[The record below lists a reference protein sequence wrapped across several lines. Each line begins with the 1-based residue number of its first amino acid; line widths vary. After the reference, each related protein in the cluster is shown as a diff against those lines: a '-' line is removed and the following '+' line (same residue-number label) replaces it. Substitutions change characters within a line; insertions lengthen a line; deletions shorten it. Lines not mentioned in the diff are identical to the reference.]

1 MSFITTVSGHELHL
15 TQPSPGAITLPCIAH
30 SLAQINRFTGHC
42 ARPYSVAEHSVLVV
56 QIMERD
62 FGVTCPHALFAGL
75 LHDAH
80 EAYCGDMAT
89 PSKRVIGMAWDA
101 FEGRLQHA
109 VRSAF
114 AIHSASLMW
123 AESIKQADMLAL
135 ATEKRDLLPPT
146 ATPWVSLTGIE
157 PATWLRLND
166 GHRERLSW
174 ADWRAIWLDK
184 ANELDFARNEAMG
197 LNVATESAAT

>member
-1 MSFITTVSGHELHL
+1 MSFITTATGHELHL
-15 TQPSPGAITLPCIAH
+15 TQPSPGSITLPCIAH

-42 ARPYSVAEHSVLVV
+42 RRPYSVAEHSVLVV

-62 FGVTCPHALFAGL
+62 FRVTCPHALFAGL

-80 EAYCGDMAT
+80 EAYCGDLHT
-89 PSKRVIGMAWDA
+89 PGKRVVGPAWDA
-101 FEGRLQHA
+101 FEGRLAHA

-114 AIHSASLMW
+114 AIHAASTVW
-123 AESIKQADMLAL
+123 AESIKQADMVAL

-146 ATPWVSLTGIE
+146 ATPWVSLTGVQ
-157 PATWLRLND
+157 PADWLRLDD
-166 GHRERLSW
+166 GHRDRMTW
-174 ADWRAIWLDK
+174 CDWRQIWLDK

-197 LNVATESAAT
+197 LSVGTEAAAT

>member
-1 MSFITTVSGHELHL
+1 MLHSDIAV
-15 TQPSPGAITLPCIAH
+15 TQMGWCDK
-30 SLAQINRFTGHC
+30 
-42 ARPYSVAEHSVLVV
+42 LVE
-56 QIMERD
+56 IMERD